1 MIAYSLYKRDSVGCI
16 TLEEISS
23 APSGSNYV
31 DVIND
36 GTYGISCQRSI
47 FLSICIASIHSTIIS
62 HHPH

>member
-1 MIAYSLYKRDSVGCI
+1 MSMIRTAAANINANTGGCI

-36 GTYGISCQRSI
+36 GTYGISGQ
-47 FLSICIASIHSTIIS
+47 
-62 HHPH
+62 